1 MYSVYSDVLFQCNRH
16 QYFLFIMIC
25 SINVSPSQLTCP
37 ARNISPLRREQ
48 DPRSHSVRSLTLF
61 SHCMLALFGGRFIF
75 YSWVTLILFSHTAFS
90 RPSP

>member
-48 DPRSHSVRSLTLF
+48 DPRSLSVRSLTLLSFFVCSHF
-61 SHCMLALFGGRFIF
+61 SGVALYFTHG
-75 YSWVTLILFSHTAFS
+75 SL
-90 RPSP
+90 

>member
-48 DPRSHSVRSLTLF
+48 DPRSLSVRSLTLLSYSLYARTF
-61 SHCMLALFGGRFIF
+61 RGSLYILLIIGHFNFIF
-75 YSWVTLILFSHTAFS
+75 AHCF
-90 RPSP
+90 